1 VTEDRELR
9 ALVERLQVE
18 NRALQGENRALRDEL
33 GTVDLVEQ
41 QLAELEAELVDARRQ
56 LDVIE
61 HASEA
66 PGAQL
71 AELPVEDLVVLVR
84 TLQSQNAVLKR
95 ELVQANEELDAKDRE
110 ALRARRELDIA
121 REEQNRLRRLLD
133 QTRLDLRAEIRKLRK

>member
-1 VTEDRELR
+1 MTEDRELR
-9 ALVERLQVE
+9 ELVERLQVE
-18 NRALQGENRALRDEL
+18 NKALREEVETIDLLEQEL
-33 GTVDLVEQ
+33 AGLEHE
-41 QLAELEAELVDARRQ
+41 LAEARHR

-66 PGAQL
+66 PDGQL
-71 AELPVEDLVVLVR
+71 DDLSADDLAVLVR

-95 ELVQANEELDAKDRE
+95 ELVRANEELDSKDRE